1 MGFAIC
7 KLCKE
12 VLMKHSEEDLNRCFK
27 MNELAEWRKG
37 DEPSSSSLNPAILD
51 YGPWS

>member
-12 VLMKHSEEDLNRCFK
+12 ELNKHTDEALNRCFK

-37 DEPSSSSLNPAILD
+37 EPSE
-51 YGPWS
+51 